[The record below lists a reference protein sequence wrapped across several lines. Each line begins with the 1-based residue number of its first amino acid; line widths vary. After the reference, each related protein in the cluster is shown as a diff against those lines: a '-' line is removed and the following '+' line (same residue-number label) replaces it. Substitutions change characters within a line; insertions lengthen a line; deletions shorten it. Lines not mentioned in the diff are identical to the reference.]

1 MTDHADLK
9 PVLEFL
15 NGLQKN
21 NNKPWFEEHRPAYE
35 KAKAQFEDFIDEVII
50 GLGAVEDLT
59 GITARDCVFRIYRDV
74 RFSKDKSPYK
84 MNMGASIGPGGK
96 RSWRLSYYM
105 HLEPHGASM
114 VAGGLHAPD
123 SAQLVRFRD
132 AIARDSKP
140 FKKVVNHKAFKE
152 AFGEVSGEK
161 LKTVPKG
168 YDRDHPDIELLR
180 MKEVVAVKRF
190 PDAQVLK
197 PGFSAQVVEAFT
209 AMKPFLDY
217 LNSVIH

>member
-1 MTDHADLK
+1 MNDGADLK

-15 NGLQKN
+15 KGLQKN
-21 NNKPWFEEHRPAYE
+21 NNKLWFDDNRPVYE
-35 KAKAQFEDFIDEVII
+35 RAKARFEDFIDEVII
-50 GLGAVEDLT
+50 GLGSVEDLR
-59 GITARDCVFRIYRDV
+59 GITARDCVYRIYSDV
-74 RFSKDKSPYK
+74 RFSKDRSPYK

-123 SAQLVRFRD
+123 SSQLVKFRE
-132 AIARDSKP
+132 AIDRDSKP
-140 FKKVVNHKAFKE
+140 FKKVVDHKAFKKT
-152 AFGEVSGEK
+152 FGEVSGEK

-180 MKEVVAVKRF
+180 MKEVVAVKGF
-190 PDAQVLK
+190 PDALVLS
-197 PGFSAQVVEAFT
+197 PSFSAQVVEAFT

>member
-1 MTDHADLK
+1 MKDRADLK

-15 NGLQKN
+15 SGLQKN
-21 NNKPWFEEHRPAYE
+21 NNKAWFEKNRPAYE
-35 KAKAQFEDFIDEVII
+35 SAKEQFEDFIDEVII
-50 GLGAVEDLT
+50 GFGSVEDMR

-96 RSWRLSYYM
+96 KSWRLSYYM
-105 HLEPHGASM
+105 HVEPHGASM

-123 SAQLVRFRD
+123 SAQLVKFRD
-132 AIARDSKP
+132 AIDSDSKP

-152 AFGEVSGEK
+152 AFGAVSGEK

-180 MKEVVAVKRF
+180 MKEVVALKQF
-190 PDAQVLK
+190 TDAVVLS
-197 PGFSAQVVEAFT
+197 PNFSARVVEAFT